1 MPELRGQGLTRWA
14 RAVSVL
20 YLREIGGGEIMSV
33 KLMSMTFD
41 ADIPDTKVGENN
53 VSSST
58 IKFVLLAMADHAND
72 DGRSIYPA
80 VGKLCKKTALA
91 DRTVQRAIDALESLG
106 IVRATGTSE
115 FGTTEY
121 RIDPAKLSIY
131 GGDSTSKKVTQ
142 NHPNHSSNVFEFYK
156 NNIELLTPYNSQILG
171 DMIDTYSE
179 EWTLEALKECISA
192 NKKSLKYCEG
202 ILKRWKADGF
212 KVDTRKKEA
221 DEPLPLAYRDP
232 EPDPDEGK
240 RMNFKEWQEKQRRES
255 Q

>member
-1 MPELRGQGLTRWA
+1 
-14 RAVSVL
+14 
-20 YLREIGGGEIMSV
+20 MSV
-33 KLMSMTFD
+33 KLMSMAFD
-41 ADIPDTKVGENN
+41 ATIPDTRVGENN
-53 VSSST
+53 VSAST

-121 RIDPAKLSIY
+121 RIDPGKLSTY

-156 NNIELLTPYNSQILG
+156 NNIELLTPYNSQVLG
-171 DMIDTYSE
+171 DMVDTYSE
-179 EWTLEALKECISA
+179 EWTLEALKECIAA

-212 KVDTRKKEA
+212 KIDTRKKEPAQA
-221 DEPLPLAYRDP
+221 DAPAYQDP
-232 EPDPDEGK
+232 EPDPQEEK
-240 RMNFKEWQEKQRRES
+240 RMSYKEWKES
-255 Q
+255 QK